1 MHLEVTQPRD
11 IILLVFPCLCFSKS
25 LLIKVFIILLP
36 LTICLQPITHYLVK
50 WRSQPYE
57 ESTWEIEVKFTK
69 QLKLLEIK
77 SSSRGFNW
85 MVKLQDY
92 FPILKRLSEWLKNS
106 PQLILFCK
114 NSCRA
119 NDCLQWFWEFVNLY
133 RASDISRKKKIGRF
147 RGIFA
152 GEKSIF
158 AEKSADFVGF

>member
-1 MHLEVTQPRD
+1 M
-11 IILLVFPCLCFSKS
+11 
-25 LLIKVFIILLP
+25 P